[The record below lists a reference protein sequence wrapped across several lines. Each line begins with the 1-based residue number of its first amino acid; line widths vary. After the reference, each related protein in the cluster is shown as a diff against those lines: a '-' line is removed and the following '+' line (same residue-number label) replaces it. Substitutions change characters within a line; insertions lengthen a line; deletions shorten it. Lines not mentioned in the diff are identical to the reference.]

1 MKEETKYLDLLTTTL
16 MDVFDEIRFDK
27 IKYEFYCMAVD
38 DFKNGATAE
47 AMQGVLKNYEEME
60 WYAACAGI
68 KEAID
73 EFNTK

>member
-1 MKEETKYLDLLTTTL
+1 
-16 MDVFDEIRFDK
+16 
-27 IKYEFYCMAVD
+27 
-38 DFKNGATAE
+38 
-47 AMQGVLKNYEEME
+47 MQGVLKNYEEME